1 MIDGPLTEGLY
12 GDYRFD
18 DEGTPAQRTVLI
30 ENGVLKN
37 YLTDVLSSQLYGL
50 PLTGN
55 GRRESYRCV
64 PVPRMSN
71 TYLLPGRDDLDTML
85 ARTERGLFVKKMG
98 GGEVDP
104 TSGDF
109 VFYVSEGHIPHRKR
123 KARRSGARRDTD
135 GQRPGGAAQH
145 LRAREQPGHGPRN
158 VREVGAERSRHRRT
172 ALDAHRRSH
181 CRRQRSMREQEA
193 APSRRRRKS
202 PPKEKA
208 KARKFDIKEIFGE
221 LRTAFKIFNI
231 VAALVTLYVIAS
243 LYTPWTGDAGAA
255 TAGWLL
261 SNIGGAVII
270 PLLFL
275 LYTEIK
281 LILASPMNGWLRH
294 LCGMFFIFIFLSM
307 TLGLNR
313 LTGGERELALP
324 FAAAGKF
331 GYGMSSAIYK
341 STGILGTVLAG
352 LLTIYLTL
360 MAFNIHLLSF
370 IKLPSISLPSFSL
383 PKFGRRAKEGG
394 EPEEYE
400 EEADVEY
407 DEVYDGESDEN
418 DAPNISE
425 FDGDKDYFD
434 YDEERPERDKYDAPP
449 VLRRGRAAGAA
460 AEAEEDEEGI
470 DYNDPESLKNAG
482 EPALH
487 PTIQDPNFNFEEG
500 GSRRVKQ
507 GIFPPPIEI
516 FGPSESRDGE
526 MDEEKAAPLGEKIVR
541 ALEQFGIES
550 HLAEILVGP
559 TVIQF
564 RIQLAPGIKVSKVAA
579 LANDIALAMAVPSL
593 RIEAPIPGKPY
604 VGIEI
609 PNPKRRGI
617 PLRTVIEDDGFQHT
631 KLALP
636 LPFGVA
642 VNGDSIIVGLEEL
655 PHLLVAGTTGSG
667 KSVFVNS
674 CIVGLCSKRTPEELR
689 MILVD
694 PKRVEMAVYD
704 KLPHLLTPPVTD
716 PKKAVQALAWLI
728 REMENR
734 YTTFA
739 KIRVRNLEGYNE
751 KVLPKDRLPHI
762 VIVVDEL
769 ADLMMTAAKEVEE
782 YICRLAQMAR
792 ATGIH
797 LMLATQRPSVN
808 IITGLIKANIP
819 ARVAF
824 TLPSNA
830 DSRTIIDCAGAEKL
844 LGKGDM
850 LFLSTKHPKP
860 IRIQSPWIDEKI
872 LAGWLAYITNTF
884 GEPEF
889 IEIEAQGEKGGSGGS
904 GGTFDDDLLEEA
916 VETVLA
922 TGIASASGL
931 QRRLRVGFSRA
942 SRLIDMM
949 EQLGIVGPADGSRP
963 RDLLVDEEGAQELL
977 DEARGK

>member
-1 MIDGPLTEGLY
+1 M
-12 GDYRFD
+12 
-18 DEGTPAQRTVLI
+18 
-30 ENGVLKN
+30 
-37 YLTDVLSSQLYGL
+37 
-50 PLTGN
+50 
-55 GRRESYRCV
+55 
-64 PVPRMSN
+64 
-71 TYLLPGRDDLDTML
+71 RD
-85 ARTERGLFVKKMG
+85 
-98 GGEVDP
+98 
-104 TSGDF
+104 
-109 VFYVSEGHIPHRKR
+109 
-123 KARRSGARRDTD
+123 
-135 GQRPGGAAQH
+135 
-145 LRAREQPGHGPRN
+145 
-158 VREVGAERSRHRRT
+158 
-172 ALDAHRRSH
+172 
-181 CRRQRSMREQEA
+181 REQEA
-193 APSRRRRKS
+193 APPRRKRKS
-202 PPKEKA
+202 PPKEK
-208 KARKFDIKEIFGE
+208 KQARKFDIKGIFSE
-221 LRTAFKIFNI
+221 LRTALKIFYI
-231 VAALVTLYVIAS
+231 VAAIVTLYITAS

-255 TAGWLL
+255 IARWLL

-275 LYTEIK
+275 LYTAVK
-281 LILASPMNGWLRH
+281 LILASPMEGWLRH
-294 LCGMFFIFIFLSM
+294 LCGVFFIFLFLSM

-313 LTGGERELALP
+313 LTGGESGLSLK
-324 FAAAGKF
+324 FLAAGKF

-360 MAFNIHLLSF
+360 MSFNIHLLSF
-370 IKLPSISLPSFSL
+370 IKLPAISLPSFSL
-383 PKFGRRAKEGG
+383 PKFGRRKHDETD
-394 EPEEYE
+394 EDETDEEEYE
-400 EEADVEY
+400 YE
-407 DEVYDGESDEN
+407 DGEESGEYEEIEDR
-418 DAPNISE
+418 DAPNISD
-425 FDGDKDYFD
+425 FSGDKDYFD
-434 YDEERPERDKYDAPP
+434 YDEETPERGKYDAPP
-449 VLRRGRAAGAA
+449 LLRRERAAGAA
-460 AEAEEDEEGI
+460 YADIDGGADEEGI
-470 DYNDPESLKNAG
+470 DYNDTESLKKSE
-482 EPALH
+482 EPALR
-487 PTIQDPNFNFEEG
+487 PTIQDPNFNFEDG
-500 GSRRVKQ
+500 GARRVKQ

-526 MDEEKAAPLGEKIVR
+526 MDEEKARPLGDKIVR

-550 HLAEILVGP
+550 NLAEILVGP

-642 VNGDSIIVGLEEL
+642 VNGDSVIVGLEEL

-739 KIRVRNLEGYNE
+739 KLRVRNLEGYNE

-889 IEIEAQGEKGGSGGS
+889 IEIEAQGEKGGSGAS

-916 VETVLA
+916 VETVLS

-963 RDLLVDEEGAQELL
+963 REILVDEEGAQELL
-977 DEARGK
+977 DEARGN

>member
-1 MIDGPLTEGLY
+1 
-12 GDYRFD
+12 
-18 DEGTPAQRTVLI
+18 
-30 ENGVLKN
+30 
-37 YLTDVLSSQLYGL
+37 
-50 PLTGN
+50 
-55 GRRESYRCV
+55 
-64 PVPRMSN
+64 
-71 TYLLPGRDDLDTML
+71 
-85 ARTERGLFVKKMG
+85 
-98 GGEVDP
+98 
-104 TSGDF
+104 
-109 VFYVSEGHIPHRKR
+109 
-123 KARRSGARRDTD
+123 
-135 GQRPGGAAQH
+135 
-145 LRAREQPGHGPRN
+145 
-158 VREVGAERSRHRRT
+158 
-172 ALDAHRRSH
+172 
-181 CRRQRSMREQEA
+181 MREQE
-193 APSRRRRKS
+193 PSPPRRRKKI
-202 PPKEKA
+202 PPKDKA
-208 KARKFDIKEIFGE
+208 KLKRFDVKEIFGE
-221 LRTAFKIFNI
+221 LRTALKIFNI
-231 VAALVTLYVIAS
+231 VVALVTLYVIAS
-243 LYTPWTGDAGAA
+243 LYTPWTGDAGEAI
-255 TAGWLL
+255 AGWLL
-261 SNIGGAVII
+261 STVGGAVII

-275 LYTEIK
+275 LYTAVR
-281 LILASPMNGWLRH
+281 LIAGLSMEGWWRH
-294 LCGMFFIFIFLSM
+294 LCGVFCIFIFLSM

-313 LTGGERELALP
+313 LTGGERTAAFP
-324 FAAAGKF
+324 FLSAGGF
-331 GYGMSSAIYK
+331 GFGISAAIYR

-360 MAFNIHLLSF
+360 LSFNIHLLSF
-370 IKLPSISLPSFSL
+370 VKL
-383 PKFGRRAKEGG
+383 PKFTMPGFSSLRCGKNGDSEA
-394 EPEEYE
+394 
-400 EEADVEY
+400 EADYGGCYMDEY
-407 DEVYDGESDEN
+407 DDDDEDER
-418 DAPNISE
+418 DAPNISD

-434 YDEERPERDKYDAPP
+434 YDEEEPEADM
-449 VLRRGRAAGAA
+449 RAAQPRVRAERSGAPRYA
-460 AEAEEDEEGI
+460 AGVDSDDEDGI

-482 EPALH
+482 DPALR
-487 PTIQDPNFNFEEG
+487 PAIQDPNFSFEDG
-500 GSRRVKQ
+500 GARHVKQ

-526 MDEEKAAPLGEKIVR
+526 MDEEKARPLGEKIVR

-550 HLAEILVGP
+550 NLAEILVGP

-617 PLRTVIEDDGFQHT
+617 PLRTVIEDDSFQNT

-642 VNGDSIIVGLEEL
+642 VNGDSVIVGLEEL

-739 KIRVRNLEGYNE
+739 KLRVRNLEGYNE

-872 LAGWLAYITNTF
+872 LAGWLTYITNTF

-889 IEIEAQGEKGGSGGS
+889 IEIEAQGAGGSGGAS

-916 VETVLA
+916 IETVLS

-949 EQLGIVGPADGSRP
+949 EQLGIVGPADGARA
-963 RDLLVDEEGAQELL
+963 REILVDEDGARELL
-977 DEARGK
+977 EEARGR

>member
-1 MIDGPLTEGLY
+1 MREKS
-12 GDYRFD
+12 
-18 DEGTPAQRTVLI
+18 A
-30 ENGVLKN
+30 
-37 YLTDVLSSQLYGL
+37 
-50 PLTGN
+50 
-55 GRRESYRCV
+55 GRR
-64 PVPRMSN
+64 
-71 TYLLPGRDDLDTML
+71 
-85 ARTERGLFVKKMG
+85 
-98 GGEVDP
+98 
-104 TSGDF
+104 
-109 VFYVSEGHIPHRKR
+109 
-123 KARRSGARRDTD
+123 
-135 GQRPGGAAQH
+135 
-145 LRAREQPGHGPRN
+145 REQKEPS
-158 VREVGAERSRHRRT
+158 V
-172 ALDAHRRSH
+172 
-181 CRRQRSMREQEA
+181 SMRERFSESLQHLQRAGRIANLLTIFFLLFLIA
-193 APSRRRRKS
+193 A
-202 PPKEKA
+202 
-208 KARKFDIKEIFGE
+208 
-221 LRTAFKIFNI
+221 
-231 VAALVTLYVIAS
+231 
-243 LYTPWTGDAGAA
+243 LYTPWTGQGGAFLA
-255 TAGWLL
+255 HALL
-261 SNIGGAVII
+261 SSAGGAVII
-270 PLLFL
+270 PILFL
-275 LYTEIK
+275 LYVSVLT
-281 LILASPMNGWLRH
+281 ILRKDMSGLVKQG
-294 LCGMFFIFIFLSM
+294 CGTFFIFMLASLL
-307 TLGLNR
+307 LGLNR
-313 LTGGERELALP
+313 LTGGEELTRFPYL
-324 FAAAGKF
+324 AAGDA
-331 GYGMSSAIYK
+331 GIAISTAAYK
-341 STGILGTVLAG
+341 TTGVLGTFITG
-352 LLTIYLTL
+352 LLFLYFAMLF
-360 MAFNIHLLSF
+360 FNIHIVSYL
-370 IKLPSISLPSFSL
+370 KLPNISLPSFSRTG
-383 PKFGRRAKEGG
+383 KRGRGAAKKSETAELANTHDDEGYDD
-394 EPEEYE
+394 EEAIEEEEEYAPNIAACKASGDYFNYE
-400 EEADVEY
+400 EEQADAAQLRFGGGHPQEEELPQ
-407 DEVYDGESDEN
+407 DGLAFEEEV
-418 DAPNISE
+418 
-425 FDGDKDYFD
+425 
-434 YDEERPERDKYDAPP
+434 
-449 VLRRGRAAGAA
+449 
-460 AEAEEDEEGI
+460 
-470 DYNDPESLKNAG
+470 DYNDPSTLADDDA
-482 EPALH
+482 PVL
-487 PTIQDPNFNFEEG
+487 IQDPSFNLDG
-500 GSRRVKQ
+500 RAARRVKQ

-516 FGPSESRDGE
+516 FGPEESHVDE
-526 MDEEKAAPLGEKIVR
+526 MDEEKAAPLGEKIVKT
-541 ALEQFGIES
+541 LEQFSIES
-550 HLAEILVGP
+550 HLAEILIGP

-609 PNPKRRGI
+609 PNPRRRGI
-617 PLRTVIEDDGFQHT
+617 PLRTVIEDDCFKKT
-631 KLALP
+631 KLSLP

-642 VNGDSIIVGLEEL
+642 VNGDSVIVGLEEL

-674 CIVGLCSKRTPEELR
+674 CIVGLCSKRSPEELR

-728 REMENR
+728 REMEKR

-860 IRIQSPWIDEKI
+860 VRIQSPWIDEAI
-872 LAGWLAYITNTF
+872 LGDWLRYLTNTF

-889 IEIEAQGEKGGSGGS
+889 IEIEAQGGENTGCGAGGVY
-904 GGTFDDDLLEEA
+904 DDDLLDEA
-916 VETVLA
+916 VQTVMS

-949 EQLGIVGPADGSRP
+949 EQIGIVGAADGARP
-963 RDLLVDEEGAQELL
+963 REILVDEDGAQELL
-977 DEARGK
+977 DDARNG